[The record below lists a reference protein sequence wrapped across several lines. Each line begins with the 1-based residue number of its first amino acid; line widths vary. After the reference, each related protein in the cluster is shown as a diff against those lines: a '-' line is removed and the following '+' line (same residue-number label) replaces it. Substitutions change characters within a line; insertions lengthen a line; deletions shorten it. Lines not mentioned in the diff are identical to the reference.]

1 MKRSYFINFCNKLN
15 QTICAH
21 ILSFNYFYSEQNEYF
36 CLFLYKNKLILNFR
50 VIFTFCL
57 EKLKQVYRIQLYMLQ
72 FYNKSIFRG
81 LFLKKTKKSMLTKK
95 FYQIQNICKNRKN
108 ILNPLFILQSS
119 RGIITHIE
127 AYKYHIG
134 GSVLGKIYI

>member
-1 MKRSYFINFCNKLN
+1 MKQNYFINFCNKLN
-15 QTICAH
+15 QMLCSH
-21 ILSFNYFYSEQNEYF
+21 ILFFNYFYSEQNEYF

-50 VIFTFCL
+50 VLSKFCL
-57 EKLKQVYRIQLYMLQ
+57 DQFKYIYKIDIYLLQ
-72 FYNKSIFRG
+72 FLNKSFFRG
-81 LFLKKTKKSMLTKK
+81 LFLKKNKKSMLTKK

-127 AYKYHIG
+127 AYRNRIG
-134 GSVLGKIYI
+134 GAVLGKIYI